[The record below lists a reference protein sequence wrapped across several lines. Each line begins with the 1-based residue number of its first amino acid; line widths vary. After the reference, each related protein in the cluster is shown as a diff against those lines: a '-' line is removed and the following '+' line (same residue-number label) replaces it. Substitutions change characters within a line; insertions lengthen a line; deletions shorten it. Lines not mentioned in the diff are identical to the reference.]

1 MENASKMAQS
11 VVPKCTYTQAPCSK
25 KIYLRNLCREH
36 FLLFAKNV
44 MQKAMVEL
52 YRNADLAFGLLDPEG
67 LGYLTLDLFLN
78 SYVTGRSKLTPEEIT
93 TFFEMQNI
101 FKDGQGKLTYA

>member
-1 MENASKMAQS
+1 
-11 VVPKCTYTQAPCSK
+11 
-25 KIYLRNLCREH
+25 
-36 FLLFAKNV
+36 
-44 MQKAMVEL
+44 MVEL

-93 TFFEMQNI
+93 SFFEM
-101 FKDGQGKLTYA
+101 